1 VSHLVVGTAGHID
14 HGKSALVLA
23 LTGTDPD
30 RLEEEKARGI
40 TIDLGFAHLR
50 DGDTTIAF
58 VDVPGHE
65 RFVRNMLAGVG
76 GIDAVLLVV
85 AADESV
91 MPQTR
96 EHFDICRLLAISRG
110 VIVITKSDLAD
121 EETVELVRADIAELV
136 KGSALAAAPVIPVSA
151 RSGAGLDRLREAL
164 RALAAATPERRE
176 RGAARLPIDRVFTMR
191 GFGTVVTGTLVSG
204 AVHVDEELEVVPGE
218 RRVKVRGLQMHGEPV
233 VRAHAGQRV
242 ALNLAGDDVKNLSR
256 GQVLVHPGTLK
267 GTRTVDAWIDV
278 LPAARALRHGAR
290 VRFHQG
296 TTEVMARVSIV
307 AMPAAADSMLS
318 IGRGEG
324 GYARLRLESEAAVTR
339 GDRFV
344 LRSYSPTVTVAGGR
358 IADPAAPAGGVRLEP
373 TLQRFATLLAPL
385 RGQAN
390 AETEAQALMVA
401 ETGPQGLAATA
412 LTWRMRVAPDD
423 VTPTIRALVE
433 SGRAIDV
440 GGRLVD
446 PVWRTRLTE
455 RVLAALD
462 AHHVAE
468 PLSEGIS
475 REEVRERVLG
485 NAAPGLAELV
495 IHDLMKAGRVRGS
508 DRLSI
513 AGRDVALTT
522 EEARVRDAIDQ
533 ALRSA
538 FLQPLESARL
548 AEVAASTPAAV
559 EKILQLLVRQKIVVR
574 LDGMP
579 FHRNSLER
587 LKSEIRGLKEK
598 VDGPGISVATFKDRY
613 GLSRKHA
620 IPLLEYLDRERV
632 TRRVGDSRVLL

>member
-1 VSHLVVGTAGHID
+1 
-14 HGKSALVLA
+14 
-23 LTGTDPD
+23 
-30 RLEEEKARGI
+30 
-40 TIDLGFAHLR
+40 
-50 DGDTTIAF
+50 
-58 VDVPGHE
+58 
-65 RFVRNMLAGVG
+65 M
-76 GIDAVLLVV
+76 
-85 AADESV
+85 
-91 MPQTR
+91 
-96 EHFDICRLLAISRG
+96 
-110 VIVITKSDLAD
+110 
-121 EETVELVRADIAELV
+121 
-136 KGSALAAAPVIPVSA
+136 
-151 RSGAGLDRLREAL
+151 
-164 RALAAATPERRE
+164 
-176 RGAARLPIDRVFTMR
+176 
-191 GFGTVVTGTLVSG
+191 
-204 AVHVDEELEVVPGE
+204 
-218 RRVKVRGLQMHGEPV
+218 
-233 VRAHAGQRV
+233 
-242 ALNLAGDDVKNLSR
+242 
-256 GQVLVHPGTLK
+256 
-267 GTRTVDAWIDV
+267 DAWIDV

-344 LRSYSPTVTVAGGR
+344 LRSYSPTVTVAGRR

-423 VTPTIRALVE
+423 VTPTIRVLVE

-485 NAAPGLAELV
+485 DAAPGLAELV
-495 IHDLMKAGRVRGS
+495 I
-508 DRLSI
+508 
-513 AGRDVALTT
+513 TT
-522 EEARVRDAIDQ
+522 
-533 ALRSA
+533 
-538 FLQPLESARL
+538 
-548 AEVAASTPAAV
+548 
-559 EKILQLLVRQKIVVR
+559 
-574 LDGMP
+574 
-579 FHRNSLER
+579 
-587 LKSEIRGLKEK
+587 
-598 VDGPGISVATFKDRY
+598 
-613 GLSRKHA
+613 
-620 IPLLEYLDRERV
+620 
-632 TRRVGDSRVLL
+632 